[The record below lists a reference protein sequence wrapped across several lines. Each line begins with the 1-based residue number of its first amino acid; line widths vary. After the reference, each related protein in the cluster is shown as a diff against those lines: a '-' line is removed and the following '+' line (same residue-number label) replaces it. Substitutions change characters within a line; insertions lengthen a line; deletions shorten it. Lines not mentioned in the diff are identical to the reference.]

1 MRHATEFSGDH
12 KKELPNNEESD
23 LRAIKVAG
31 MEEPDNLE
39 MAELNPDPSEKTVF
53 E

>member
-1 MRHATEFSGDH
+1 MRHAIEFLGDH

-23 LRAIKVAG
+23 LRAIKVAV
-31 MEEPDNLE
+31 MEKPDNLE
-39 MAELNPDPSEKTVF
+39 MAELNLDPSEKTLF